1 MDRHARFELSDLIVD
16 YDPATLE
23 RRDVSLDSVLA
34 RLPGPRS
41 ARRVARRLAGLDG
54 LLDRARVDEVLVRSH
69 LELQRLHEEFRVGVM
84 MRDLVTPM
92 VDVAR
97 RRAGGRPIRI
107 VDLGAGLGFVV
118 RWLAAYGE
126 LGTDVELIGADY
138 NRALVTAAGRLA
150 DEEGLRCR
158 FVAANAFALQ
168 EPADIVISTG
178 VLHHFRGDALRAVF
192 AEHERSP
199 ALGFVHVDIRPTA
212 LAPIGSWIFHRA
224 RMRQPLARF
233 DGVRSAVRA
242 YDHAGLSRAAADGA
256 PGFALATIDA
266 HPGVFVLLR
275 IFQALVGVRGLDRA
289 GLLQAYAGFGG
300 RVVLA

>member
-16 YDPATLE
+16 YDPGTLE
-23 RRDVSLDSVLA
+23 RRDVSLDSVLS

-41 ARRVARRLAGLDG
+41 ARRVARRLAGPDG
-54 LLDRARVDEVLVRSH
+54 ILVRARVDEVLVRSH
-69 LELQRLHEEFRVGVM
+69 LELQRLHEEFRVGAM
-84 MRDLVTPM
+84 MRDLVAPM
-92 VDVAR
+92 IDVAR

-118 RWLAAYGE
+118 RWLAAHGG
-126 LGTDVELIGADY
+126 LGGDVELIGADY
-138 NRALVTAAGRLA
+138 NRALVAAAQRLA

-158 FVAANAFALQ
+158 FVAANAFALA

-192 AEHERSP
+192 AAHERSP
-199 ALGFVHVDIRPTA
+199 AIGFVHVDIRPTV

-242 YDHAGLSRAAADGA
+242 YDHAALGRAAAAGA

-266 HPGVFVLLR
+266 RPGVFVLLR
-275 IFQALVGVRGLDRA
+275 IFQALVGVRGLDRD
-289 GLLQAYAGFGG
+289 GLRGAYAGFGT
-300 RVVLA
+300 RVGLA